1 LASNLSCRAELKREN
16 MNEILEILSG
26 GTLQSDGRANEAADI
41 ALTSPVYFAQLVE
54 GLSDHDDVIRAR
66 TAHALE
72 RISRSQPG
80 MASELLVRF
89 AELALND
96 RVPMVRWHMAMILGN
111 LPLSIETED
120 LVFDALFHL
129 LADPAV
135 FVKSWAIV
143 SLTMLGRKQDSRR
156 GEICGRLA
164 RLQGDKSP
172 AIRSKVLKALKILV
186 DENEPLPGGWVK
198 ACN

>member
-1 LASNLSCRAELKREN
+1 

-26 GTLQSDGRANEAADI
+26 GTLQSDGKANEAADK
-41 ALTSPVYFAQLVE
+41 ALTSPMYFKQLVE
-54 GLSDHDDVIRAR
+54 GLNNGDDVIRAR

-80 MASELLVRF
+80 MVSHMLARF

-111 LPLSIETED
+111 LPLSSGTEGQ
-120 LVFDALFHL
+120 VFTTLFQM

-135 FVKSWAIV
+135 FVKSWAIA
-143 SLTMLGRKQDSRR
+143 SLTVLGRKQDSRR

-164 RLQGDKSP
+164 RLQGDKSI
-172 AIRSKVLKALKILV
+172 AIRSKVIKALKILV
-186 DENEPLPGGWVK
+186 DDNEPLPGGWVK